1 MLQVV
6 ILLLIFLDIL
16 LEKQRIWESLLIAI
30 NSVIEMYGEITLPQK
45 WKMEKWNMLLFSLR
59 GSGKSTS

>member
-45 WKMEKWNMLLFSLR
+45 WNMLLFSFR